1 MSVQGLAGPTAP
13 GAAAPG
19 PAAPAPGDPGS
30 PGGPA
35 ARDAARRVLSIAVP
49 VGTVAAA
56 IASLRLFGLDEIG
69 AVHNVL
75 LIFAGLLIEALPF
88 VLLGAIVSA
97 AIEVFMPERAFRRF
111 AAAPA
116 SVQVCGAAFGGL
128 LFPVC
133 ECGSVPVARRLV
145 LRGLSPK
152 AAVTFMLAAPIVN
165 PVVILSTIF
174 AYQGRDIL
182 LLMVAGRVLLGLGVA
197 VTGGLAAGGL
207 AQRRGVLGGED
218 HHGHDHGDGCGHD
231 HGGAQERSKAGRF
244 LEHMAFDFGFM
255 ARFMMIGALIAAII
269 QTAVPQDAIEHVA
282 GAAILAIGAMML
294 LAFALALCSESD
306 AILISSFVQFS
317 PAAQLAFL
325 VFGPM
330 VDTKLVALYS
340 GTFGVRFTRVLVPVV
355 ALATFVGCLWVEAV
369 YRIW

>member
-1 MSVQGLAGPTAP
+1 MSAEGFAEGALREAGP
-13 GAAAPG
+13 GAT
-19 PAAPAPGDPGS
+19 
-30 PGGPA
+30 
-35 ARDAARRVLSIAVP
+35 ARRALSVLLPIAV
-49 VGTVAAA
+49 VAGA
-56 IASLRLFGLDEIG
+56 IASIPLLGLDEVG
-69 AVHNVL
+69 AIHNVL
-75 LIFAGLLIEALPF
+75 LIFAGLLVEALPF
-88 VLLGAIVSA
+88 ILLGAIVSA

-111 AAAPA
+111 ASAPA
-116 SVQVCGAAFGGL
+116 PVQICGAAFGGM

-145 LRGLSPK
+145 LRGLAPK

-165 PVVILSTIF
+165 PVVILSTVF

-197 VTGGLAAGGL
+197 VTGGLVAGGAAL
-207 AQRRGVLGGED
+207 HRTAGGED
-218 HHGHDHGDGCGHD
+218 HAHCGHD
-231 HGGAQERSKAGRF
+231 HDHDTESRSKAGRF
-244 LEHMAFDFGFM
+244 LQHMAFDFGFM
-255 ARFMMIGALIAAII
+255 ARFMMIGALIAAVI

-317 PAAQLAFL
+317 PSAQLAFL

-330 VDTKLVALYS
+330 ADTKLVALYS
-340 GTFGVRFTRVLVPVV
+340 GTFGVRFVRLLVP
-355 ALATFVGCLWVEAV
+355 AIAIATFVACLWVEAL